1 MIKLINK
8 EELPDV
14 FRVAD
19 LVRLSRGKATA
30 RSVNYM
36 VSRLLEEKKLVRI
49 KNGMYSKT
57 GDVFYIA
64 YRLYNGYIG
73 FSSALYLYGLKDEIE
88 AAVYVCVPKHAKA
101 AMILGK
107 TIEPVNMADNDYGA
121 SLIELNGHQI
131 LVSTYAKTIF
141 DMLSKPRYANYFDMY
156 RAVRI
161 RPLAAGEWKELL
173 YYAKSSSI
181 SDIRRIGYATDG
193 IAPGWFLD
201 ELERLSRKGYR
212 TSFFFKHESRNY
224 NSRWSIFDSLGMRR
238 WMNGV

>member
-1 MIKLINK
+1 MTKLINIGN
-8 EELPDV
+8 LPDV
-14 FRVAD
+14 FRVSD
-19 LVRLSRGKATA
+19 LVRLSKGKATE

-36 VSRLLEEKKLVRI
+36 ISGLLKGKKLVRI
-49 KNGMYSKT
+49 KSGMYSKT
-57 GDVFYIA
+57 GDIFYIA
-64 YRLYNGYIG
+64 CRLYDGYIG
-73 FSSALYLYGLKDEIE
+73 FSSALYLYGLKEEIE
-88 AAVYVCVPKHAKA
+88 AVVYVCVPEHEKGFR
-101 AMILGK
+101 ILGK
-107 TIEPVNMADNDYGA
+107 IVEPVNMSDNDYGA
-121 SLIELNGHQI
+121 SLIESNGHQI